1 MTRMI
6 DRAELVAELDQAK
19 EGTRELDCEIHNSL
33 TGRRCFVSGV
43 FIKDTDGIGHLWDAS
58 DLVPHYT
65 TSLDAKLPGETI
77 IRVKM
82 IAITTGNPW
91 GWEAVHSQDG
101 LANNSKYFV
110 GRGHTEALARRIAAL
125 KARGAS

>member
-1 MTRMI
+1 MMTDLKSLI
-6 DRAELVAELDQAK
+6 AELEQAK
-19 EGTRELDCEIHNSL
+19 EGSRGLDAKIAEDVVWEEGRGKHLRTLKRGFYETARSLCE
-33 TGRRCFVSGV
+33 
-43 FIKDTDGIGHLWDAS
+43 
-58 DLVPHYT
+58 HYT

-82 IAITTGNPW
+82 IAITTDNPW
-91 GWEAVHSQDG
+91 GWEAVHSQYG

-125 KARGAS
+125 KARETA